1 MSDTNMSMVLSALKK
16 AGLNDN
22 QARIM
27 AAEIGREN
35 GFRSDLLWGY
45 HYDPKNK
52 AKNIGLI
59 SWQGNRATKLEQRL
73 KAKGLIRNG
82 KMVRSQEAL
91 DEQARFLV
99 DEIRTISAYSKTKKL
114 FLDNPNVDYATGNK
128 VLGTNFIRWAYTS
141 PKYASGHKNRDMFY
155 KKLGGIVA
163 ADGTTSSSGSEQTQT
178 QTPTLS
184 NPYQITAPTIST
196 PTNPIDSLGLN
207 VDPTTGVGSTVLN
220 GPMGLTQAENKFEQN
235 MFDNILK
242 LNLDA
247 ESEKV
252 QVSATQ
258 TISAALNKLRGGNM
272 ISNNPLM
279 DFVSDIFNGV

>member
-1 MSDTNMSMVLSALKK
+1 MTTNNMQMVLSALKK

-22 QARIM
+22 QARILG
-27 AAEIGREN
+27 AEIGREN

-73 KAKGLIRNG
+73 RAKGLIQNG
-82 KMVRSQEAL
+82 KMVRSQETL

-99 DEIRTISAYSKTKKL
+99 EEIKTIGAYSQTKKL

-128 VLGTNFIRWAYTS
+128 VLGTNFIRWAYNS
-141 PKYASGHKNRDMFY
+141 PKYASGHKNRDLFY

-163 ADGTTSSSGSEQTQT
+163 ADGVTSSTDTTQ
-178 QTPTLS
+178 QVQPS
-184 NPYQITAPTIST
+184 NPYTITAPTIST
-196 PTNPIDSLGLN
+196 PTNPIANLGLN
-207 VDPTTGVGSTVLN
+207 VNPTTGVGSTVLN

-235 MFDNILK
+235 MFDSILK

>member
-1 MSDTNMSMVLSALKK
+1 MTTNNMQMVLSALKK

-22 QARIM
+22 QARILG
-27 AAEIGREN
+27 AEIGREN

-73 KAKGLIRNG
+73 KAKGLIQNG

-99 DEIRTISAYSKTKKL
+99 EEIKTVGAYSQTKKL

-128 VLGTNFIRWAYTS
+128 VLGTNFIRWAYNS

-155 KKLGGIVA
+155 KKLGGVVA
-163 ADGTTSSSGSEQTQT
+163 ADGTTSSTDTTQT
-178 QTPTLS
+178 VQPS
-184 NPYQITAPTIST
+184 NPYTVTAPTIST
-196 PTNPIDSLGLN
+196 PTNPIANLGLN
-207 VDPTTGVGSTVLN
+207 VNPTTGVGSTVLN

-235 MFDNILK
+235 MFDSILK

>member
-1 MSDTNMSMVLSALKK
+1 MSNTNMSMVLSALKK

-22 QARIM
+22 QARILG
-27 AAEIGREN
+27 AEIGREN

-73 KAKGLIRNG
+73 KAKGLIQNG

-91 DEQARFLV
+91 DEQARYLV
-99 DEIRTISAYSKTKKL
+99 EEIKTDKRYAQTKKL

-128 VLGTNFIRWAYTS
+128 VLGTNFIRWAYHT

-163 ADGTTSSSGSEQTQT
+163 ADGATSSSDSEQTQT
-178 QTPTLS
+178 PALS
-184 NPYQITAPTIST
+184 NPYQITTPTIST
-196 PTNPIDSLGLN
+196 PTNPVDSLGLN
-207 VDPTTGVGSTVLN
+207 VNPTTGVGSTVLN

>member
-1 MSDTNMSMVLSALKK
+1 MTTNNMQMVLSALKK

-22 QARIM
+22 QARILG
-27 AAEIGREN
+27 AEIGREN

-52 AKNIGLI
+52 AKYIGLI

-73 KAKGLIRNG
+73 KAKGLIQNG

-99 DEIRTISAYSKTKKL
+99 EEIKTVGAYSQTKKL

-128 VLGTNFIRWAYTS
+128 VLGTNFIRWAYNS

-155 KKLGGIVA
+155 KKLGGVVA
-163 ADGTTSSSGSEQTQT
+163 ADGTTSSTDTTQT
-178 QTPTLS
+178 VQPS
-184 NPYQITAPTIST
+184 NPYTVTAPTIST
-196 PTNPIDSLGLN
+196 PTNPIANLGLN
-207 VDPTTGVGSTVLN
+207 VNPTTGVGSTVLN

-235 MFDNILK
+235 MFDSILK